1 VSTYRSRHA
10 DHGDWHEIVGESGE
24 QGEGCLMAAVKAA
37 GWAALAGV
45 TVAATIMLSAWAAFN
60 LDLW

>member
-10 DHGDWHEIVGESGE
+10 DRGDWHEIVGESGE

-37 GWAALAGV
+37 GWGALAGV
-45 TVAATIMLSAWAAFN
+45 VVAATILASAWAAFD